1 MNNPGRELAQVASCY
16 FCGCVAK
23 KSKRRRTLFFKE
35 LRMYYF
41 CRECGTFSLYPKLQD
56 IDFETLYSSSYIE
69 KVSNSDQIEKESD
82 RFKSLKNFL
91 RNINYSSEKNFLDYG
106 CGATGELL
114 IFATSIGFTSVGVE
128 VEASTREMATLN
140 SRTPVIDPEEFAKID
155 QKFDVIFLGDVLEH
169 VNNPGEILKD
179 IYVHLKPN
187 GFLFIQGPLESAATL
202 TNRLVELKSIFL
214 HGTRVEFPPYH
225 VTLSKLN
232 SLRKILSANGFLLY
246 TCSVEEVWWP
256 ASKSSLM
263 HPFRNP
269 AAWSLAAAKSIDRG
283 ISVLLPKYGTRFEI
297 VCQVNP
303 TKLSRG

>member
-16 FCGCVAK
+16 FCGCVSK
-23 KSKRRRTLFFKE
+23 KSKRRRLLFFKE

-56 IDFETLYSSSYIE
+56 SDFETLYSSSYIDN
-69 KVSNSDQIEKESD
+69 VSNNDQIDEEVD
-82 RFKSLKNFL
+82 RFKALKFFL
-91 RNINYSSEKNFLDYG
+91 RNINHPIGKNFLDYG
-106 CGATGELL
+106 CGANAELL
-114 IFATSIGFTSVGVE
+114 IFATSLGLVSVGVE

-140 SRTPVIDPEEFAKID
+140 SSALVIDPEEFAMTD

-179 IYVHLKPN
+179 ICAHLKPN
-187 GFLFIQGPLESAATL
+187 GFLFIQGPLESASTL
-202 TNRLVELKSIFL
+202 TNKLVELKSIL
-214 HGTRVEFPPYH
+214 LRGTRVEFPPYH

-232 SLRKILSANGFLLY
+232 SLKKILSANGFLLH

-263 HPFRNP
+263 HPIRNP
-269 AAWSLAAAKSIDRG
+269 AAWSLAVAKAIDRG
-283 ISVLLPKYGTRFEI
+283 LSVLLPKYGTRFEI
-297 VCQVNP
+297 VCKVNP
-303 TKLSRG
+303 TKSSRG